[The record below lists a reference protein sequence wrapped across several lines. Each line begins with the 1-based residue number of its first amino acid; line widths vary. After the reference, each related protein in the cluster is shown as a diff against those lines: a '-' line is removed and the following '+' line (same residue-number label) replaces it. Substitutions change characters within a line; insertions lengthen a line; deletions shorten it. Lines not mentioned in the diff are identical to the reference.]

1 MAPKSSVSAPSTGK
15 LRSGVRWRTAKPR
28 MQTRSQKASRPPPT
42 PPPSTGLL
50 AAFVIGAGV
59 PAVWATAVLELP
71 HDPHVF
77 APDLTPLKGRSGAGQ
92 YGRQHLTG
100 HRPSG
105 CQPVSISDPAPRRP
119 LTDMQPPRQN
129 IGMRGTSEFNRRGLG
144 VTAGTNPSPAA
155 QSRRCATLTGP
166 TPPTPQKRSTH
177 RSHQH
182 RRHQPQP
189 PTPQSNTCS
198 DANLAHRHP
207 AMP

>member
-1 MAPKSSVSAPSTGK
+1 M
-15 LRSGVRWRTAKPR
+15 
-28 MQTRSQKASRPPPT
+28 
-42 PPPSTGLL
+42 
-50 AAFVIGAGV
+50 IGAGV

-144 VTAGTNPSPAA
+144 G
-155 QSRRCATLTGP
+155 
-166 TPPTPQKRSTH
+166 
-177 RSHQH
+177 H

-189 PTPQSNTCS
+189 SSAEPTLRHSDRANT
-198 DANLAHRHP
+198 ANASEALNASIASAQKASTAAPNTPIEYMFGR
-207 AMP
+207 